1 MKYVT
6 SSTIEVAQKH
16 YPTLRKTVYL
26 ATKHNFKLYGHCAQL
41 TKKGKVARH
50 WWLVMDNDTNTKDY
64 KSNQELLNTLKIFD
78 EIKTKQTI

>member
-16 YPTLRKTVYL
+16 YPNLRKTVYM

-41 TKKGKVARH
+41 TKNGKVARH
-50 WWLVMDNDTNTKDY
+50 WWLVMNNETHTKEY
-64 KSNQELLNTLKIFD
+64 MSNQELSDMLKIFD
-78 EIKTKQTI
+78 EIKSKEI